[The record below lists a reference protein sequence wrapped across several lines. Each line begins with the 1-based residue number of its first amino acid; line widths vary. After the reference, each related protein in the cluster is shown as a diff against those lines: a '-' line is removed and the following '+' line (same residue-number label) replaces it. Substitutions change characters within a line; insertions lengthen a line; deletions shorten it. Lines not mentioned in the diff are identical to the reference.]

1 MKTRNKVRWTLGAV
15 FILTLIGVAISG
27 SKLHKDN
34 V

>member
-15 FILTLIGVAISG
+15 LILTLIGIAVHG
-27 SKLHKDN
+27 SKLHKNN